1 MPRGAARIAV
11 SLPDELYRA
20 LEGARRRAGKSRSA
34 AVQEAVREW
43 LLREARG
50 ELVREYE
57 EGYRRQ
63 RESGEEIGA
72 ALATAVG
79 LLSADSLGLV

>member
-1 MPRGAARIAV
+1 MPRGAAKIAI

-20 LEGARRRAGKSRSA
+20 LEGARRRRGKSRSA

-43 LLREARG
+43 LLRDARG

-63 RESGEEIGA
+63 PESGEEVEA
-72 ALATAVG
+72 ALAAAVG
-79 LLSADSLGLV
+79 LLGADSEDW

>member
-1 MPRGAARIAV
+1 MSRGAAKIAV
-11 SLPDELYRA
+11 SLPDDLYRA
-20 LEGARRRAGKSRSA
+20 LEGARRRSGKSRSA

-50 ELVREYE
+50 ELVRDYE
-57 EGYRRQ
+57 EGYRRDP
-63 RESGEEIGA
+63 ESGEEIEA

-79 LLSADSLGLV
+79 LLSTDSEDW

>member
-1 MPRGAARIAV
+1 MPRGAAKIAV

-20 LEGARRRAGKSRSA
+20 LEGARRRSGKSRSA

-43 LLREARG
+43 LLRDARG
-50 ELVREYE
+50 QLVREYE

-63 RESGEEIGA
+63 PESGEEVEA

-79 LLSADSLGLV
+79 LLSTDSDDW

>member
-1 MPRGAARIAV
+1 MPRAAAKIAV

-20 LEGARRRAGKSRSA
+20 LEGARRRTGKSRSA

-57 EGYRRQ
+57 EGYRRNP
-63 RESGEEIGA
+63 ESGGEIEA

-79 LLSADSLGLV
+79 LLSADSEDW

>member
-1 MPRGAARIAV
+1 MPRSAAKIAV

-20 LEGARRRAGKSRSA
+20 LESARRRVGKSRSA
-34 AVQEAVREW
+34 VVQQAVREW

-63 RESGEEIGA
+63 PESGDEVEA

-79 LLSADSLGLV
+79 LLTADREEW

>member
-1 MPRGAARIAV
+1 MPRSAAKIAV

-20 LEGARRRAGKSRSA
+20 LEGVRRRTGRSRSA
-34 AVQEAVREW
+34 VVQEAVRDW
-43 LLREARG
+43 LRRQARG

-57 EGYRRQ
+57 AGYRRSP
-63 RESGEEIGA
+63 EAANEIEA

-79 LLSADSLGLV
+79 LLSSDADDW

>member
-1 MPRGAARIAV
+1 MPRGAAKIAV
-11 SLPDELYRA
+11 SLPDDLYRA
-20 LEGARRRAGKSRSA
+20 LEGARRRSGKSRSA
-34 AVQEAVREW
+34 AVQEAVRQW

-57 EGYRRQ
+57 EGYRRHP
-63 RESGEEIGA
+63 ESGEEIEA

-79 LLSADSLGLV
+79 LLSADSEDW

>member
-1 MPRGAARIAV
+1 MPRRAAKIAI
-11 SLPDELYRA
+11 SLPAELYRA
-20 LEGARRRAGKSRSA
+20 LEGARRRVGKSRSA

-57 EGYRRQ
+57 QGYRREP
-63 RESGEEIGA
+63 ESADEIQA

-79 LLSADSLGLV
+79 LLTSDSEDW

>member
-1 MPRGAARIAV
+1 MPRGAAKIAV

-20 LEGARRRAGKSRSA
+20 LEGARRRTGKSRSA

-63 RESGEEIGA
+63 PESGEEIEA

-79 LLSADSLGLV
+79 LLTADSEDW